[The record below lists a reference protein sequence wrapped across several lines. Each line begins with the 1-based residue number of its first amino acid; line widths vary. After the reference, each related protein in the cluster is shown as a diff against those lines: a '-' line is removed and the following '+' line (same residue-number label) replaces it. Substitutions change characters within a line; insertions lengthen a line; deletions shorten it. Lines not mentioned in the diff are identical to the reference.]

1 MNALEQG
8 KHYESDLLYSLA
20 FRVRESNG
28 LLCSMIT
35 EKTSADIMGDN

>member
-1 MNALEQG
+1 MNAQEQG
-8 KHYESDLLYSLA
+8 KRSKSDLLYSLA

-28 LLCSMIT
+28 LLCLMIT